1 MITYKK
7 LIKHAEAQELGV
19 KITSMGI
26 LEFDKENYHLLR
38 ERGGQSHHLLYIL
51 EGTGYIYTGKSIQKA
66 HSGSA
71 ILYYPGQKHEYGYSA
86 DEKTTVFFC
95 HFSGNGVEEFL
106 NEQPICSEK
115 VIRSA
120 RFDAC
125 HNIINRLTEDNSSPS
140 AKALGILSLLYEIY
154 LSEKEEHNADPID
167 RIISEIHDNYTCD
180 TSIDEWAQRCFCS
193 KHHFLR
199 CFKAKTGTS
208 PIAYRNEYRLT
219 IADQLLSET
228 DLTLDK
234 IAEAV
239 GFYSASYFSRL
250 YKKSRGHSPK
260 AKIDTQQNFKF

>member
-1 MITYKK
+1 MITYRK
-7 LIKHAEAQELGV
+7 LIKRVEAHELGV
-19 KITSMGI
+19 EIITMGI

-38 ERGGQSHHLLYIL
+38 ERGGQSYHLLYIL
-51 EGTGYIYTGKSIQKA
+51 DGTGYLYKEKIAHKA
-66 HSGSA
+66 RAGSA

-95 HFSGNGVEEFL
+95 HFSGNGVEKFL

-125 HNIINRLTEDNSSPS
+125 HNIINRLTEDNSAPS

-154 LSEKEEHNADPID
+154 LSEKEEHTADPID
-167 RIISEIHDNYTCD
+167 RMISEIHDNYTCD
-180 TSIDEWAQRCFCS
+180 TSIDEWAQKCFCS

-208 PIAYRNEYRLT
+208 PIAYRNEYRLM
-219 IADQLLSET
+219 IAEQLLSET
-228 DLTLDK
+228 DLSLDK

-239 GFYSASYFSRL
+239 GFCSASYFSRL
-250 YKKSRGHSPK
+250 YKKSRGRSPK
-260 AKIDTQQNFKF
+260 AKIDT